1 MANAGKDTNGSQFFI
16 CTIVTSWLDGKHVVF
31 GTVLEGM
38 DVVYAIEDVPKGR
51 GDKPTEDVVIADSG
65 ELPVDPPKD
74 EEGNEDLSNYH
85 PPAAPAATAVKTPAV
100 SKPTAPK
107 DKENAAVETSTELPP
122 SKVDKS
128 KPVTEFDYGYESISS
143 HPFRTMFFGLILLG
157 VPVSLFVWCG
167 GLRWFRRVVG
177 GRGKDRARY
186 KRVGDQDLEK

>member
-1 MANAGKDTNGSQFFI
+1 LLYQ
-16 CTIVTSWLDGKHVVF
+16 
-31 GTVLEGM
+31 
-38 DVVYAIEDVPKGR
+38 
-51 GDKPTEDVVIADSG
+51 
-65 ELPVDPPKD
+65 
-74 EEGNEDLSNYH
+74 DLSNYH

-100 SKPTAPK
+100 YKPTAPK

-167 GLRWFRRVVG
+167 GLRWFRRVVS